1 MAEMLEAALHYLYRY
16 RIPVIPIEPRGKKP
30 LVSWNKYQKDMPT
43 DKLVRNWWS
52 KWPDANI
59 GIVTGEVSNRS
70 VIDVDSEEGG
80 RVLVRY
86 IPEGWVTPMV
96 MTPRGGIH
104 YYCRYAKGVG
114 NNAGGIR
121 GVDFRGDGGYVVA
134 PPSIGTNG
142 KPYEWVTNRG
152 LGDIACA
159 EVPAGYLE
167 RIATWQCKNMHS
179 GHSDNN
185 DLNKGAASADGAVSF
200 RQGRRDEDVFHT
212 ALCLAKGGMK
222 EDDIRKVAVMIAKN
236 CDPPF
241 PEKEA
246 LTKVESAVKR
256 VNAKDRNITQEVR
269 EWILA
274 SPGIFSSSD
283 IHKELDFASS
293 SLKHAVTNCLGRLC
307 QEGLIARQ
315 GNRRGMYRR
324 VEQEAEHID
333 WRKAPTAEYPLR
345 LPFDLERMV
354 KIFPKNIILIAG
366 DPNSGKTALMLN
378 IVKDNMKDLPV
389 WYFSSEMG
397 GVEMRERIAMFDDP
411 PPDAWTFKAVERSH
425 GFADVIRPD
434 ALNIIDY
441 LEVHKDFW
449 EVGGWI
455 REIHDRLKKGVAV
468 IALQKKRN
476 VELGRGAEMSLEKP
490 RLYLSVSAKPPVGN
504 TLSIVKAKNF
514 RDKTANPNGKKL
526 DFKIVNGCRLI
537 ASGERKHP

>member
-1 MAEMLEAALHYLYRY
+1 MSEMKEAAMQYLLRY

-30 LVSWNKYQKDMPT
+30 LICWNKYQRYWPSVQDVKD
-43 DKLVRNWWS
+43 WWE

-80 RVLVRY
+80 KVLVRY
-86 IPEGWVTPMV
+86 LPEGWVTPMV
-96 MTPRGGIH
+96 STPRGGLH
-104 YYCRYAKGVG
+104 YYCEYAKGFG

-134 PPSIGTNG
+134 PPSIGANG
-142 KPYEWVTNRG
+142 KPYTWVPNRG
-152 LGDIACA
+152 LIDVKLAP
-159 EVPAGYLE
+159 VPARYLE
-167 RIATWQCKNMHS
+167 RIATWQSKTANS
-179 GHSDNN
+179 NPSNKN
-185 DLNKGAASADGAVSF
+185 DLNKGAATGSGAVTF
-200 RQGRRDEDVFHT
+200 RQGRRDDDVFHT
-212 ALCLAKGGMK
+212 ALCLARGGMM
-222 EDDIRKVAVMIAKN
+222 EADIRQIAVMIAKN

-246 LTKVESAVKR
+246 LIKVESAVKR
-256 VNAKDRNITQEVR
+256 VNGKDRSISREVR
-269 EWILA
+269 EWVSIT
-274 SPGIFSSSD
+274 PGYFSITDIYRDLDLLTSD
-283 IHKELDFASS
+283 CKKNVPIVLHRLSKEG
-293 SLKHAVTNCLGRLC
+293 V
-307 QEGLIARQ
+307 IARH

-333 WRKAPTAEYPLR
+333 WRKAPTAEYNMK
-345 LPFDLERMV
+345 LPFQLERMV

-378 IVKDNMKDLPV
+378 IVRDNMKDLPV

-397 GVEMRERIAMFDDP
+397 GVEMRERLAMFDDL

-455 REIHDRLKKGVAV
+455 RDIHDRLKKGVAV

-504 TLSIVKAKNF
+504 TLTVVKAKNF
-514 RDKTANPNGKKL
+514 RDKTDNPNGKKL

-537 ASGERKHP
+537 ASGEWQRQ

>member
-1 MAEMLEAALHYLYRY
+1 
-16 RIPVIPIEPRGKKP
+16 
-30 LVSWNKYQKDMPT
+30 
-43 DKLVRNWWS
+43 
-52 KWPDANI
+52 
-59 GIVTGEVSNRS
+59 
-70 VIDVDSEEGG
+70 
-80 RVLVRY
+80 
-86 IPEGWVTPMV
+86 
-96 MTPRGGIH
+96 
-104 YYCRYAKGVG
+104 
-114 NNAGGIR
+114 
-121 GVDFRGDGGYVVA
+121 
-134 PPSIGTNG
+134 
-142 KPYEWVTNRG
+142 
-152 LGDIACA
+152 
-159 EVPAGYLE
+159 
-167 RIATWQCKNMHS
+167 
-179 GHSDNN
+179 
-185 DLNKGAASADGAVSF
+185 
-200 RQGRRDEDVFHT
+200 
-212 ALCLAKGGMK
+212 
-222 EDDIRKVAVMIAKN
+222 MIAKN

-468 IALQKKRN
+468 IASAEEAQRGAGPGGRN
-476 VELGRGAEMSLEKP
+476 VPRKTEALPVRFGQAARRQHPFDRQGQELPGQDGQPQRQEAGFQDRQRLPADRIGGVEASVTSKGKTSGRRPEPHEGATLP
-490 RLYLSVSAKPPVGN
+490 RPGESASARGL
-504 TLSIVKAKNF
+504 T
-514 RDKTANPNGKKL
+514 
-526 DFKIVNGCRLI
+526 C
-537 ASGERKHP
+537 